1 MQCYVR
7 PQSGFHQRFAWV
19 RTLVSTCPRAQTQ
32 PAQGNYQQR
41 RHRKQETSTAVF
53 RGEPWPWQ
61 MGMWHMERN
70 MWRAW
75 VGGNAA
81 LALTCKTQINHLLLW
96 EEWNWKYYPKFFP
109 AGSFLSFF
117 FFFFLK
123 FSTVQSKGTLG
134 CGEKMISPKKAYLKL
149 GANSKQSCD

>member
-109 AGSFLSFF
+109 AGSFLSYFF
-117 FFFFLK
+117 FFGSFLLYRVK
-123 FSTVQSKGTLG
+123 EPWDVGRKWFPQKRP
-134 CGEKMISPKKAYLKL
+134 I
-149 GANSKQSCD
+149 